1 MKVTEFCS
9 SLDEQLSA
17 LTSDKGRL
25 EVMAR
30 AVSQAFRVK
39 PEEVA
44 IFSFDSQMEMVSFLW
59 PLQLRNA
66 GTVPLS
72 AHNSLVTK
80 TIRDNRATIDNSFTT
95 TPHASIF
102 EQFRLGPD
110 ESSRLPIHKI
120 MSAPLSCNGEINGVI
135 QVSRKGQSGVSA
147 GDDFSSSQLA
157 ALTNVAEVVARFI

>member
-9 SLDEQLSA
+9 SLDKQLST
-17 LTSDKGRL
+17 LTSDKERL

-30 AVSQAFRVK
+30 AISQAFKVK

-44 IFSFDSQMEMVSFLW
+44 IFSFDSQMEMICFLW

-66 GTVPLS
+66 GSVPLS
-72 AHNSLVTK
+72 AHNSLVTR
-80 TIRDNRATIDNSFTT
+80 TIHENRASIDNSFTT

-102 EQFRLGPD
+102 ERFRLGT
-110 ESSRLPIHKI
+110 ESSPLPIHKI
-120 MSAPLSCNGEINGVI
+120 MSVPLSCNGEVNGVI

-157 ALTNVAEVVARFI
+157 ALANVAEVVARFI